1 MCHEIQ
7 NEILRLMSDRLL
19 NEQIMKN
26 IHQAKFYTIMCDETT
41 DVSNCEQAAICI
53 RTVDDKFNIRED
65 FIGLKKLECTKSDF
79 IFNMLTATL
88 NELNLSVTKMRGQCY
103 DGRVQINVEF

>member
-1 MCHEIQ
+1 MIPK
-7 NEILRLMSDRLL
+7 S
-19 NEQIMKN
+19 
-26 IHQAKFYTIMCDETT
+26 
-41 DVSNCEQAAICI
+41 
-53 RTVDDKFNIRED
+53 VDDKFNIRED

-79 IFNMLTATL
+79 IFNMLTTTL